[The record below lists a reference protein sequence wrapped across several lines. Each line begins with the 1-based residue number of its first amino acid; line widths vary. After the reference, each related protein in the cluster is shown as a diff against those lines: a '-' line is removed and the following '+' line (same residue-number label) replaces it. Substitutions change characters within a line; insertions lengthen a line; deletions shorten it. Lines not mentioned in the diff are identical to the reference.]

1 MSNING
7 YQYWFTKGVSS
18 LSKNQFQ
25 EAIKHFKIALNIDP
39 RQKMVW
45 ITLGGA
51 YIQSGKLDK
60 GISATENILKFNLD
74 ITNGSEIVK
83 GFFEKT
89 PLTQPYIEEFEKAF
103 DKDYEFYGNW
113 EAVGSY
119 YASKEDYEKA
129 IKAYTFA
136 LEQHPNIPM
145 IWFGLATLYYKTDD
159 FKQSKNA
166 FKKALK
172 LKPDFKNA
180 LAYLGLTHVE
190 LNEIEQAEKIL
201 ERLIEMDP
209 LFEKVVTLR
218 LKIQEKRG
226 DTKELDLKKYQ
237 GINLRADQKEFLV
250 ELEKKLNEPI
260 PPLVWID
267 YDDYKG
273 AFGFVSRSGYI
284 TELGLD
290 MKLLH
295 EIPESIGNLKYLRKF
310 SMTHC
315 VNLEKL
321 PNNFFSLQHLEK
333 FRFQFTPILE
343 MVSMERSGGASPEQF
358 LDPRVC
364 YLSSLRKLDLQ
375 DSIITALPDCMGDL
389 LSLQEI
395 KFSRLQYIPQSIRN
409 GFEITGR
416 GPRNILKRV
425 EKVKVET
432 ETPKKKAIYGVY
444 QGQKLYSKES
454 AFLTDLE
461 TASLRPLPSLPKL
474 EYHRNGF
481 IAKNNHIV
489 EINLTRLNPLK
500 EIPVNI
506 QDLEFLERINIVDCL
521 NLKSLS
527 EDFGALKRLKIFH
540 LFNCDKIQE
549 LPNSFGD
556 LDALED
562 FWMHFCRNITTF
574 PESFGKLKSLKK
586 LHIRSHSMKSIPESF
601 GNLINLEELILEGAT
616 MLTLPESMKNI
627 NSLKKLTIKSSLNY
641 ETLPSAITSLENLEE
656 LKLEGS
662 TMLKSLGEIG
672 NLTSLKSLEVNIR
685 TSLECLP
692 DNFGCLKL
700 LKKLS
705 LIHCMGLTE
714 LPESFSN
721 LISLEELHLLSCI
734 KLSELPFN
742 FGDLQNLVKIEILNS
757 RELKELPRSFERLT
771 SLREVKI
778 EHCGLVE
785 LPLYLMNLKLI
796 TSVSFSGNTLAIEN
810 LINEIKEGKSDES
823 ESLNQVKM
831 FLAGIMHPFSEN
843 VLERFQSLA
852 ESYHQKTQYTE
863 KYLEICEYCLHH
875 VIDPKVKNTVIE
887 ILLKYFIQEGLETVK
902 QLLREENSFVRLKIL
917 LKYLKSIP
925 ELNYLKRG
933 LLNRLSSHFLVIP
946 EEAEVLLD
954 YEVLNLEEL
963 YGALGKD
970 YYKRYGTN
978 SLKILIEYSV
988 TQRGGILYYSVENGH
1003 ITGLLFNKRGL
1014 TKVPESIRALSH
1026 LKYLNLSENKLDVLP
1041 DWIHLLSQLQILD
1054 LSNNKLTTITEDLFK
1069 INSLRKV
1076 IINNN
1081 PLQEIPLQILKFT
1094 VKHYT
1099 DLGATPRDAKV
1110 LGQIE
1115 VLLGTRLVPLEE
1127 GVDPM
1132 KLPSAHH
1139 FSINGKGDVISL
1151 VVRDSERIWL
1161 DEIPE
1166 SIFSLEDLEV
1176 LDISES
1182 YYIHSI
1188 PQAIENLN
1196 KLKSL
1201 RLANNHISSIPDSL
1215 FSLKSLEHFDLGGN
1229 ELKELPAIVENL
1241 VKLDHLNLSNN
1252 HIEKIPNS
1260 ISNLPNLTFLSLD
1273 NNHIKKIPDTLN
1285 ELKRLK
1291 YLYLSFNA
1299 LQELP
1304 ESLFQLTSL
1313 EYLSVSGNRIQKIP
1327 SQIQDLKNLK
1337 ELYMMSNMI
1346 ETIPDEVSELT
1357 HLTRLD
1363 LSENKLESLPDSL
1376 EKLNSLLFLDV
1387 SFNEIEGHPSIENKV
1402 RHFVMQKKIKRD
1414 YEEFIMR

>member
-7 YQYWFTKGVSS
+7 YQYWFNKGVSF
-18 LSKNQFQ
+18 LAKNQLK

-39 RQKMVW
+39 RQRIIWV
-45 ITLGGA
+45 TLGGA

-60 GISATENILKFNLD
+60 GINTAENILKFNLD
-74 ITNGSEIVK
+74 ITNGKEVLK
-83 GFFEKT
+83 GLFEKT
-89 PLTQPYIEEFEKAF
+89 PSTQPYIEEFEKAF
-103 DKDYEFYGNW
+103 EKEHEFHGNW

-119 YASKEDYEKA
+119 FASKGDFKKA
-129 IKAYTFA
+129 IKAYGLA
-136 LEQHPNIPM
+136 IKQHPDIPM
-145 IWFGLATLYYKTDD
+145 LWFGLATLYYKTND
-159 FKQSKNA
+159 FKQSESA
-166 FKKALK
+166 LEKALK

-180 LAYLGLTHVE
+180 LASLALAHVE
-190 LNEIEQAEKIL
+190 LNEVEQAENIL
-201 ERLIEMDP
+201 ERLIEIDP
-209 LFEKVVTLR
+209 LFEKIITLQF
-218 LKIQEKRG
+218 KIQEKKG
-226 DTKELDLKKYQ
+226 EAKKLEVKKYQ
-237 GINLRADQKEFLV
+237 GINLREDQKEFLV

-267 YDDYKG
+267 YDDYK
-273 AFGFVSRSGYI
+273 
-284 TELGLD
+284 
-290 MKLLH
+290 LH

-315 VNLEKL
+315 VNLNKL
-321 PNNFFSLQHLEK
+321 PDNFFSLQYLEK

-343 MVSMERSGGASPEQF
+343 MVSMERNREASPEQF

-364 YLSSLRKLDLQ
+364 QLSALRKLDLQ

-389 LSLQEI
+389 LSLQEV

-409 GFEITGR
+409 RFEIKGK

-432 ETPKKKAIYGVY
+432 KIPQEKAIYGVY

-454 AFLTDLE
+454 AFLNDLE
-461 TASLRPLPSLPKL
+461 TASLHPLPSLPKL

-489 EINLTRLNPLK
+489 EINLTRLNQLK
-500 EIPVNI
+500 EIPINI
-506 QDLEFLERINIVDCL
+506 QDLEFLERINIVDCR
-521 NLKSLS
+521 NLESLS
-527 EDFGALKRLKIFH
+527 EGFGALKRLKTFH

-556 LDALED
+556 LDTLED
-562 FWMHFCRNITTF
+562 FWMLFCRNITVF
-574 PESFGKLKSLKK
+574 PESFGRLKSLKK
-586 LHIRSHSMKSIPESF
+586 LHIRSLSMNSFPESF
-601 GNLINLEELILEGAT
+601 GNLISLEELILEGAT
-616 MLTLPESMKNI
+616 MLTFPESMKNI
-627 NSLKKLTIKSSLNY
+627 NSLRKLTIKSNLGY

-662 TMLKSLGEIG
+662 TKLKSLGEIG
-672 NLTSLKSLEVNIR
+672 SLTSLKSLEVNIR

-692 DNFGCLKL
+692 DNFGRLKL
-700 LKKLS
+700 LKKLT
-705 LIHCMGLTE
+705 LIYCTGLTE

-734 KLSELPFN
+734 KLSALPFN

-757 RELKELPRSFERLT
+757 KELKELPRSFERLT

-778 EHCGLVE
+778 EHCRLVE
-785 LPLYLMNLKLI
+785 LPLYLMNLKTI

-810 LINEIKEGKSDES
+810 LINEIKEGKSGES
-823 ESLNQVKM
+823 ESLNQIKM
-831 FLAGIMHPFSEN
+831 FLAGIMHPFSEK

-852 ESYHQKTQYTE
+852 ENYHQKTQYTE

-902 QLLREENSFVRLKIL
+902 QLVREEDSFVRLKIL
-917 LKYLKSIP
+917 LKYLKSTP
-925 ELNYLKRG
+925 ELSYLKRA

-954 YEVLNLEEL
+954 HEVLNLEEL
-963 YGALGKD
+963 YGALKKD
-970 YYKRYGTN
+970 YYRRYGAN
-978 SLKILIEYSV
+978 SYKTLIEYSV
-988 TQRGGILYYSVENGH
+988 TRRGGVLYYSVENGH

-1014 TKVPESIRALSH
+1014 NEIPESIKALSH
-1026 LKYLNLSENKLDVLP
+1026 LKYLNLSENKLEALP
-1041 DWIHLLSQLQILD
+1041 DWIQSLSQLQIFD
-1054 LSNNKLTTITEDLFK
+1054 VSNNKLTMITEDLFK
-1069 INSLRKV
+1069 INSLQKV

-1081 PLQEIPLQILKFT
+1081 PLQEIPPQILKFT

-1110 LGQIE
+1110 LGQLE
-1115 VLLGTRLVPLEE
+1115 SLLGTRLLPLEE
-1127 GVDPM
+1127 NADPM
-1132 KLPSAHH
+1132 KLGSAHH
-1139 FSINGKGDVISL
+1139 FSINGKGEVVSL
-1151 VVRDSERIWL
+1151 VIRDSERIWL
-1161 DEIPE
+1161 KEIPK
-1166 SIFSLEDLEV
+1166 SIFSLEKLEV

-1182 YYIHSI
+1182 YYIRSI
-1188 PQAIENLN
+1188 PQAIENLT

-1201 RLANNHISSIPDSL
+1201 RLANNHILTIPDSL
-1215 FSLKSLEHFDLGGN
+1215 FSLKLLEHLDLGGN
-1229 ELKELPAIVENL
+1229 ELKELPKMVENL
-1241 VKLDHLNLSNN
+1241 AKLDYLNFSNN
-1252 HIEKIPNS
+1252 HIEEIPYS
-1260 ISNLPNLTFLSLD
+1260 ISSLPNLIFLSFD
-1273 NNHIKKIPDTLN
+1273 NNRIKKVPDTLN
-1285 ELKRLK
+1285 VLKRLK

-1304 ESLFQLTSL
+1304 DSLFKLTSL
-1313 EYLSVSGNRIQKIP
+1313 EYLSVSGNRIQIIP
-1327 SQIQDLKNLK
+1327 PQIQDLKNLK
-1337 ELYMMSNMI
+1337 ELYMMSNRI
-1346 ETIPDEVSELT
+1346 ETIPDELLELT

-1376 EKLNSLLFLDV
+1376 EKLDSLLFLDV

-1402 RHFVMQKKIKRD
+1402 RHFVMRRKIKRD